1 VPGLYEGVN
10 EVRLLGKVCFTPKL
24 KQAHNYKFLRTILV
38 VKEDRGIFGES
49 KRLKTYH
56 PITMLNDLAEEMNG
70 QLERGML
77 VYLIGRLNH
86 YFLEETKRMTDVLV
100 QKVHIVSKN
109 NPEDEEE
116 REPFKEVDEEWLEE
130 FDNVVPIF
138 KYRFYINE
146 DPDVP
151 F

>member
-1 VPGLYEGVN
+1 
-10 EVRLLGKVCFTPKL
+10 
-24 KQAHNYKFLRTILV
+24 LV
-38 VKEDRGIFGES
+38 VSEDRGIFGES
-49 KRLKTYH
+49 KKLKTYH
-56 PITMLNDLAEEMNG
+56 PVTMLNDLAEEMDGN
-70 QLERGML
+70 LERGML

-86 YFLEETKRMTDVLV
+86 YFIEETKRMTDVLV
-100 QKVHIVSKN
+100 QKVHIVAKN